1 MSINDTLNQCIL
13 VIKDENRK
21 SIFERED
28 ISSYFIFSKPRN
40 FKKMKKNDLNKKIVL
55 GILFLFP
62 LVVYLFFA
70 SGKNNFAKLPVL
82 TAGVTE
88 ISDLDSTNSIQFK
101 DKITIL
107 GYCGGSLEEKQAEAL
122 NLNEKIYKRFYEFE
136 DFQFVFLVNK
146 AYAAEVDQLKN
157 ALREGV
163 GTDLSKW
170 NFVTASK
177 ETMNKHFS
185 SLKTPLELNEVGSTP
200 FVFIIDKDANLRG
213 RNDDEDQGIVFGFDA
228 RSVAQINK
236 KMIDDVKVIL
246 AEYRLALKIY
256 NTEREK

>member
-1 MSINDTLNQCIL
+1 M
-13 VIKDENRK
+13 EK
-21 SIFERED
+21 SD
-28 ISSYFIFSKPRN
+28 V
-40 FKKMKKNDLNKKIVL
+40 NKKIVL
-55 GILFLFP
+55 GILFIFP
-62 LVVYLFFA
+62 LLVYLFFA

-82 TAGVTE
+82 SSGLIE
-88 ISDLDSTNSIQFK
+88 LKKLDSLSTIQLK

-107 GYCGGSLEEKQAEAL
+107 GYWGGSLEEKQAEAL

-146 AYAAEVDQLKN
+146 EFSDEVERLKIT
-157 ALREGV
+157 LKEGV

-170 NFVTASK
+170 NFVSVSK
-177 ETMNKHFS
+177 ETMQAHFN
-185 SLKTPLELNEVGSTP
+185 SLKTPLQLTGVGSTP
-200 FVFIIDKDANLRG
+200 FVFIIDKEGNLRG
-213 RNDDEDQGIVFGFDA
+213 RNDDEDQGTLYGFDA

-256 NTEREK
+256 NTDRKK